1 MRTFLTCCAEK
12 QTDTQTNGAENPPP
26 PRATVVVVGENV
38 TKVISVTSIESC
50 LDVLTADELLT
61 VQMAADRENSS
72 ANAAPHDDRR
82 EEKN

>member
-1 MRTFLTCCAEK
+1 VRKNRQTHK
-12 QTDTQTNGAENPPP
+12 QTALKTLP